1 VVGLRDAN
9 VGANMAFSKPRS
21 AILVSFVCICF
32 IGFLSLAAA
41 GHAQRSAA
49 QLQQGDVQRGKYLVE
64 EVAKCAEC
72 HTPRDARGN
81 LDPNA
86 WLQGAPIWITP
97 VRPIQNWADQV
108 PALAGLPSYTDEQME
123 RVLEKGIGPQGEALR
138 PPMHIY
144 HMTPADAKAIIAYLK
159 SLPAR
164 SH

>member
-1 VVGLRDAN
+1 
-9 VGANMAFSKPRS
+9 MAFSKPRS

-41 GHAQRSAA
+41 GHTQRSAA
-49 QLQQGDVQRGKYLVE
+49 QLQQADVQRGKYLVE

-72 HTPRDARGN
+72 HTPRDAHGN

-108 PALAGLPSYTDEQME
+108 PALAGLPTYTDEQME